1 MKIIDLQGIGAAYA
15 ARLTTAGIRTVET
28 LLKKG
33 SSPKGRKEI
42 AEKTGIGH
50 ELILDWVNH
59 ADLCRIKGVGPQYA
73 ELLEKSGVD
82 SVVEL
87 SKRVSENLHN
97 KMIEVNQTHEVVR
110 ALPGLKQVESW
121 IVTAKRLPRA
131 VS

>member
-1 MKIIDLQGIGAAYA
+1 MKIIDLQGIGATYA

-28 LLKKG
+28 LLKQG
-33 SSPKGRKEI
+33 GSPKGRKEI
-42 AEKTGIGH
+42 AEKTRIGH

-121 IVTAKRLPRA
+121 IAAAKKLPRA